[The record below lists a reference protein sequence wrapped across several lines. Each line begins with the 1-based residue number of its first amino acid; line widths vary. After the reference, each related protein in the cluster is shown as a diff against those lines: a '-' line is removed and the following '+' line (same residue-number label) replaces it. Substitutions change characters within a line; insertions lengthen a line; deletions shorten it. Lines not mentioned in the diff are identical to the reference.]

1 MRQPQPQGGQRE
13 QRGWVGNG
21 GEEPAQHPDSQRRE
35 EPHATPFTDGQG
47 QRRGGFDAGWDE
59 DWLSVAARLC
69 RVDDGLPA
77 RLGRGGTR
85 TQNSDAAQLK
95 AYGNAIVPQV
105 AYEIFEA
112 INIYEREH
120 YSL

>member
-1 MRQPQPQGGQRE
+1 
-13 QRGWVGNG
+13 
-21 GEEPAQHPDSQRRE
+21 
-35 EPHATPFTDGQG
+35 
-47 QRRGGFDAGWDE
+47 
-59 DWLSVAARLC
+59 
-69 RVDDGLPA
+69 
-77 RLGRGGTR
+77 LGRGGTR